1 VGGKNQGADVDVK
14 VELHGGQVIAYVRK
28 HAVIIKDAAGRSTP
42 KPGFNP
48 ATALPGK
55 PMYMTDRDDKPWMAV
70 TFHQLR

>member
-1 VGGKNQGADVDVK
+1 MANPTKGQDVDK
-14 VELHGGQVIAYVRK
+14 F
-28 HAVIIKDAAGRSTP
+28 IKDAAGRSTP